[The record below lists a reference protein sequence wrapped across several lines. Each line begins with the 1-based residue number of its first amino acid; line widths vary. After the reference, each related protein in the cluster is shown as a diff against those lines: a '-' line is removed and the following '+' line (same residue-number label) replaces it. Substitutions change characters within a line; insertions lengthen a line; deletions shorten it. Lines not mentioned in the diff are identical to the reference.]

1 MAPSPTI
8 PTSFVPKQPVKT
20 TARFTR
26 TGGNTFLMFSVF
38 ALGLALVGAGG
49 AFGYKEYLKGIE
61 KERVTALKAAQN
73 GVNTDEVDQYI
84 RSRDRFGTALGVLD
98 KHVALSNFFDLLEEI
113 TLVNVRFDSF
123 SYTLLEDG
131 SAEIS
136 LSGSA
141 RSFNALAA
149 QSSVFSSEKNLREA
163 IFSGIELD
171 EDGTVGFSVDATVT
185 SDILAFTVDS
195 AQAED
200 ATSIEVSGETVPV
213 EETAP
218 VETSLPPVQE
228 DTVTPPQ
235 L

>member
-1 MAPSPTI
+1 
-8 PTSFVPKQPVKT
+8 
-20 TARFTR
+20 
-26 TGGNTFLMFSVF
+26 MFSVF

-61 KERVTALKAAQN
+61 KERVAALKAAQN

-84 RSRDRFGTALGVLD
+84 RSRDRFGAALDVLD
-98 KHVALSNFFDLLEEI
+98 GHIALSNFFDLLEEI

-123 SYTLLEDG
+123 SYSLLEDG
-131 SAEIS
+131 TAEIS

-149 QSSVFSSEKNLREA
+149 QSSVFSSEKNLRGA

-185 SDILAFTVDS
+185 PEILAFTVDS

-200 ATSIEVSGETVPV
+200 TASVEVSGETIPA
-213 EETAP
+213 EETTP